1 MILLLKMLRLSRS
14 ILLLILTGFSSL
26 VFSAETSSILTLTNK
41 NLKSITELK
50 WQHRIILIKEDTS
63 CDQHIKSLINAKLEI
78 NDRHILWFLIC
89 NNKLETNYAGTV
101 DSDFINN
108 ISNKFFVNNN
118 DKVILIGKDGGVKRR
133 TESLNLI
140 GLFALIDT
148 MPMRQSEMRR

>member
-14 ILLLILTGFSSL
+14 ILLLILTGFYSL
-26 VFSAETSSILTLTNK
+26 VFSVETSSILTNK
-41 NLKSITELK
+41 TLKSITELK

-89 NNKLETNYAGTV
+89 NNKLETNYTGTI
-101 DSDFINN
+101 DSNFATN
-108 ISNKFFVNNN
+108 ISNKFFVSNN
-118 DKVILIGKDGGVKRR
+118 DKAILIGKDGGVKRR

-140 GLFALIDT
+140 GFFALIDT
-148 MPMRQSEMRR
+148 MPMRQSEMQR

>member
-14 ILLLILTGFSSL
+14 ILLLILTGFYSL
-26 VFSAETSSILTLTNK
+26 VFSVETSSILTNK
-41 NLKSITELK
+41 TLKSITELK
-50 WQHRIILIKEDTS
+50 WQHRIILIKEDIS

-101 DSDFINN
+101 DSDFVNN

-118 DKVILIGKDGGVKRR
+118 DKAILIGKDGGVKRR

>member
-14 ILLLILTGFSSL
+14 ILLLILTGFYSL
-26 VFSAETSSILTLTNK
+26 VFSVETSSILTNK
-41 NLKSITELK
+41 TLKSITELK
-50 WQHRIILIKEDTS
+50 WQHRIILIKEDIS

>member
-14 ILLLILTGFSSL
+14 ILLLILTGFYSL
-26 VFSAETSSILTLTNK
+26 VFSVETSSILTNK
-41 NLKSITELK
+41 TLKSITELK
-50 WQHRIILIKEDTS
+50 WQHRIILIKEDIS

-101 DSDFINN
+101 DSDFVNN

>member
-1 MILLLKMLRLSRS
+1 M
-14 ILLLILTGFSSL
+14 
-26 VFSAETSSILTLTNK
+26 TNK

-63 CDQHIKSLINAKLEI
+63 CDQYIENLINAKLEI
-78 NDRHILWFLIC
+78 DDRHILWFLIC
-89 NNKLETNYAGTV
+89 SNKLETNYTGTI
-101 DSDFINN
+101 DTDFATN
-108 ISNKFFVNNN
+108 ISNKFFVSNNV
-118 DKVILIGKDGGVKRR
+118 KAILIGKDGGVKRR

>member
-14 ILLLILTGFSSL
+14 ILLLILTGFYSL
-26 VFSAETSSILTLTNK
+26 VFSVETSSILTNK
-41 NLKSITELK
+41 TLKSITELK

-101 DSDFINN
+101 DSDFVNN

-118 DKVILIGKDGGVKRR
+118 DKAILIGKDGGVKRR

>member
-14 ILLLILTGFSSL
+14 ILLLILTGFYSL
-26 VFSAETSSILTLTNK
+26 VFSVETSSILTNK
-41 NLKSITELK
+41 TLKSITELK

-89 NNKLETNYAGTV
+89 NNKLETNYTGTV
-101 DSDFINN
+101 DSDFATN
-108 ISNKFFVNNN
+108 ISNKFFVSNN
-118 DKVILIGKDGGVKRR
+118 DKAILIGKDGGVKRR

-140 GLFALIDT
+140 GFFALIDT
-148 MPMRQSEMRR
+148 MPMRQSEMQR